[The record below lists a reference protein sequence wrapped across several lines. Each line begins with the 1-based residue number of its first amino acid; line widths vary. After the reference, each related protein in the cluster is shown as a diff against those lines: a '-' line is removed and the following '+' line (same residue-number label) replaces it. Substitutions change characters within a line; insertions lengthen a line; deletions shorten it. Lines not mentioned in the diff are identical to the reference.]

1 MNHSWWLLPDFS
13 LKRSRKF
20 QADERLFSLSS
31 VTSPAVLIVVL
42 NVAEHHMLSGCPFSY
57 CFQIME
63 FANFDPF
70 SFSFAYRLMNIW
82 LDEMVSFLCA
92 PFLVEFK
99 SAVAKET
106 HADFQYSSYPC
117 RWKRIWTRPFKRRK
131 HPCKWAVSFRYNF
144 WTLQSLE
151 RPSEQ
156 VCLNCCDCQALIP
169 CVFWQRETEEG
180 RTPRWVRRQ
189 ETTAVQ
195 RSRSGRWRWLLTP
208 PGCRPTVAD

>member
-70 SFSFAYRLMNIW
+70 YFFFAYRLMNIW

-117 RWKRIWTRPFKRRK
+117 RWKRIWTRPFKGRK

-144 WTLQSLE
+144 WTLQSPERSSEFVLIVANAWLWSLLYFDRGKPKKGGRPGGRDGKRL
-151 RPSEQ
+151 RPSNDPDLDDE
-156 VCLNCCDCQALIP
+156 D
-169 CVFWQRETEEG
+169 
-180 RTPRWVRRQ
+180 
-189 ETTAVQ
+189 
-195 RSRSGRWRWLLTP
+195 
-208 PGCRPTVAD
+208 DY